1 MAESWLAVHVD
12 KRPGTVFDIE
22 RRIVEAGGGRFA
34 ATSPAGEDE
43 LIGHVR
49 EADAIIVSSARI
61 TRRVVE
67 AMPRC
72 KLIVRTGVGLDTL
85 DIPAAT
91 EHGIVVAHFPDFCQP
106 EVANQTMLLLLAC
119 AKKLHA
125 LDRAVR
131 DGRWR
136 PGPLSPMGAVG
147 GQTLGLVALGNIAR
161 AVVPRAR
168 AFDLNV
174 IAHDP
179 HLGEGVFRAHG
190 VERAETLR
198 ALLERSD
205 YVSLHTPLTP
215 ETRHLIG
222 EAELA
227 AMKPTAFLIN
237 TSRGPVVDQEALIAA
252 LEAGRIAGA
261 GLDVFEREPL
271 EAESPLTR
279 MENVVLMPHSASY
292 SDESFESMKRRIG
305 ETIVGVMEGRWPQF
319 TANAGVHPRAALP
332 PRD

>member
-1 MAESWLAVHVD
+1 MAAPWLAVHVD
-12 KRPGTVFDIE
+12 RRPDAVYDVE
-22 RRIVEAGGGRFA
+22 RRIVEAGGGRFTA
-34 ATSPAGEDE
+34 ASPAGEDE
-43 LIGHVR
+43 LIRHVR
-49 EADAIIVSSARI
+49 EADAIVVSSARI

-85 DIPAAT
+85 DVPAAT
-91 EHGIVVAHFPDFCQP
+91 DHGIVVAHFPDFCQP

-125 LDRAVR
+125 LDKAVR

-136 PGPLSPMGAVG
+136 PGPLSPMGAIG

-161 AVVPRAR
+161 TVVPRAR
-168 AFDLNV
+168 AFDLHV
-174 IAHDP
+174 IAWDP
-179 HLGEGVFRAHG
+179 YLGEGVFRAHG
-190 VERAETLR
+190 VERVETLR
-198 ALLERSD
+198 ELLERSD

-237 TSRGPVVDQEALIAA
+237 TARGPVVDQEALIAA
-252 LEAGRIAGA
+252 LAAGRIAGA

-279 MENVVLMPHSASY
+279 MEHVVLMPHSASY
-292 SDESFESMKRRIG
+292 SDESFGSMKRRIG
-305 ETIVGVMEGRWPQF
+305 ETIVGVMEGRWPRF
-319 TANAGVHPRAALP
+319 TANPGVRPRAALP
-332 PRD
+332 SRA